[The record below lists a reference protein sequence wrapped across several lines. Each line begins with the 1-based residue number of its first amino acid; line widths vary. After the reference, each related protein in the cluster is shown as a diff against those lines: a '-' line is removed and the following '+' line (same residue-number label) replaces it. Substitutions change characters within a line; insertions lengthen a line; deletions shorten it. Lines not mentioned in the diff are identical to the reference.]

1 LDEQIPGQTK
11 FDPFFKHFTL
21 PLIFPTSVLHSIK
34 MLLMLPVE
42 WHFFNTF
49 MDLGKSQIA

>member
-49 MDLGKSQIA
+49 MDLGKSQIT